1 MEFNNRQA
9 AWDVNQIFADLE
21 SQMLKNRKDILQRAY
36 RQRDLDFRSF
46 VYNSFTEFERANNV
60 AAQNAFEKAARLTQN
75 EFNKA
80 QRQGANEVDRQ
91 MNTAK
96 NHGYKPKRQ
105 PESALS
111 EIMSTAFIS
120 AVAGFASAITV
131 AKQSAQQQLAVIAN
145 NVNANAPDMAKEIDR
160 VQLGIVK
167 RGITGKIDKA
177 GNEKSMSAEAEF
189 LFRNEQQNAYREAKG
204 QRLDEYGEH
213 LVLISAHPSC
223 CPLCL
228 PWQTKILVDDVFSDG
243 KPDGTHELMSTAINA
258 GFNHFNCRHGWI
270 PYIEGFTDPKFYD
283 KDKASVRESAER
295 YVIEQQ
301 QRYNERMI
309 RQYRNIALSSQDEVN
324 RRLAERKVAEWQE
337 RQRALAQ
344 VADSKGIP
352 FYRQYSR
359 EQIGGNTQPTVSGIA
374 GNSSARNIYSGFYDE
389 QTANLKQDLKDFDNL
404 KKVLEIGKQDDVP
417 KTLEEYQDLRYNN
430 KKEFDELNE
439 YASSVNR
446 GKITPLASFT
456 HYKQVRRDVETT
468 IFGQKTPNG
477 IELKGQ
483 SYHLTERMIGT
494 LEDINRDGVS
504 VDELRDVLTKGTV
517 NKIKEKK
524 NGNLSVEFIY
534 NGMKATVNPK
544 TGKIIQVT
552 KNRGKY
558 ES

>member
-1 MEFNNRQA
+1 MEFNSRQA

-36 RQRDLDFRSF
+36 TQRDIDFRSF
-46 VYNSFTEFERANNV
+46 VHNSFAEFDRANNLS
-60 AAQNAFEKAARLTQN
+60 AQNALAQATKLTRN

-80 QRQGANEVDRQ
+80 QRQSANEVDRQ

-120 AVAGFASAITV
+120 AVTGFATALTV
-131 AKQSAQQQLAVIAN
+131 AKRSAQQQLAVIAN

-160 VQLGIVK
+160 VQLGIVQH
-167 RGITGKIDKA
+167 GITGKIDKA

-204 QRLDEYGEH
+204 KRLDEYGEH
-213 LVLISAHPSC
+213 RVLISAHPSS

-283 KDKASVRESAER
+283 KDKASVKETAER

-374 GNSSARNIYSGFYDE
+374 GNSSAKSIYSAFYDNRKASV
-389 QTANLKQDLKDFDNL
+389 QTAVSDRVEYKSLSNSLQKYSPYLPKTVEEFEDLKYNKIDQYERL
-404 KKVLEIGKQDDVP
+404 LREEKEIKKILAKEKDAATYTEKKIKTYYEFREGKAETTDHSIN
-417 KTLEEYQDLRYNN
+417 RYLGQKN
-430 KKEFDELNE
+430 KKTQFTMEDVFELNKRE
-439 YASSVNR
+439 AQYVDKRNGRLVKFDKDKNLALIVN
-446 GKITPLASFT
+446 GETGVIVTMESTTKIS
-456 HYKQVRRDVETT
+456 K
-468 IFGQKTPNG
+468 NW
-477 IELKGQ
+477 
-483 SYHLTERMIGT
+483 
-494 LEDINRDGVS
+494 
-504 VDELRDVLTKGTV
+504 
-517 NKIKEKK
+517 EK
-524 NGNLSVEFIY
+524 L
-534 NGMKATVNPK
+534 
-544 TGKIIQVT
+544 
-552 KNRGKY
+552 
-558 ES
+558 